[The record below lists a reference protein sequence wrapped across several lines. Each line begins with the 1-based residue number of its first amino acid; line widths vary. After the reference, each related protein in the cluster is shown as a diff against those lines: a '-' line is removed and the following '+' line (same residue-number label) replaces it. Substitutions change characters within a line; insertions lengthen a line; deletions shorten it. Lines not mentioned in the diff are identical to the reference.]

1 MKDTQLSSW
10 LEGLKTTGKPN
21 MDEAIQYLGDIF
33 PLLKEFK
40 DTIQDPVWHA
50 EGDVY
55 IHTDM
60 VLDELYKI
68 FDNKEFVPSPTERR
82 ILILAAI
89 LHDIA
94 KPITTYTC
102 EDTGRVKASGHEVKG
117 RDYLMFRLLE
127 LKLSTV
133 EYLEVINLVGLHQ
146 RPKLLVIKNAPLS
159 GYIELRS
166 MVNYK
171 LIYWLEIADLRGRTS
186 DDIDEQIMYMD
197 EFLKVSETCL
207 GLNTVITD
215 NSLLSTPASVSKYR
229 DIVGSYLLRQGSV
242 QSLEEAHLKLY
253 EPSLKYGNAII
264 MCGVSGTGKSTH
276 IKNKYEGY
284 KVISM
289 DDIRGELS
297 NRRDQSNNGL
307 VAQMAKERFKEALRA
322 KENVVWDATNTRK
335 EFREQLISLAHN
347 YNALT
352 TLDVLLDT
360 ESNIRRKNKDREFDV
375 PESVITKQMKGFQFP
390 SSNETHIVKY
400 TIL

>member
-1 MKDTQLSSW
+1 MKDTQLNAW
-10 LEGLKTTGKPN
+10 LESLKTTAKPD
-21 MDEAIQYLGDIF
+21 MDEAIKYLGEIF

-40 DTIQDPVWHA
+40 DTIQDPEWHA
-50 EGDVY
+50 EGDVH

-60 VLDELYKI
+60 VLDELYKV
-68 FDNKEFVPSPTERR
+68 FDNNEFSPTPKERR

-102 EDTGRVKASGHEVKG
+102 EETGRVKASGHEVKG
-117 RDYLMFRLLE
+117 RDYLMFKLLE
-127 LKLSTV
+127 LDLDV
-133 EYLEVINLVGLHQ
+133 DEYLEVLNLVGLHQ

-159 GYIELRS
+159 SYIELAT
-166 MVNYK
+166 MVNHV

-186 DDIDEQIMYMD
+186 NDIEEQIMYMD
-197 EFLKVSETCL
+197 EFLKISETCI
-207 GLNTVITD
+207 GLNAIL
-215 NSLLSTPASVSKYR
+215 SEKALLVPTEVFKYR
-229 DIVGSYLLRQGSV
+229 DRVGAYLLTQGVV

-253 EPSLKYGNAII
+253 EPSLKYGHAVI

-276 IKNKYEGY
+276 IKNKYSDY

-322 KENVVWDATNTRK
+322 KQNVVWDATNTRK

-352 TLDVLLDT
+352 ILDVLLDK
-360 ESNIRRKNKDREFDV
+360 ESNIRTKNKDREYDV
-375 PESVITKQMKGFQFP
+375 PDHVITKQIKGFQFP
-390 SSNETHIVKY
+390 SKNETHIVKY